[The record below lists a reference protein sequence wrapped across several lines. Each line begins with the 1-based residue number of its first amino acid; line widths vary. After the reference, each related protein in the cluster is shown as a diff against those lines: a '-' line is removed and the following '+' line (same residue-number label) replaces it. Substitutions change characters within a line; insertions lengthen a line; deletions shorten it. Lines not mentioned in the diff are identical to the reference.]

1 MKREKRRRRE
11 WERWR
16 GERVDSEEWQARARG
31 RPMPVL
37 SVWCL
42 KVRSTG
48 SETGLLT
55 RNICCFDFTFTSFS
69 SSLSVVALRCSHSAP
84 HPLSPRL
91 PTSFSFHPPIL
102 HQLIWHIPALIV
114 QAEPLALFK
123 ICIRMLFLYSSKR
136 RHVES
141 LLNCSANRWRF
152 SRCLYEIKWN
162 IPIKKKKKKAI
173 PCVPSPSTV
182 SLSPCLSFLFY
193 FCLFLY
199 CLFCFL
205 FFLARLRHGQGHGA
219 AESAV
224 ESRQVCVTNNY
235 FPRRASTKHLPEFRA
250 NRSCE
255 CDTAGA
261 GREFLFLVCSVNLFN
276 SDSGRLVPSAPLPSG
291 F

>member
-162 IPIKKKKKKAI
+162 IPIKKKKKRQFPVSLHPPLSHFLPVLPFFFI
-173 PCVPSPSTV
+173 SVFFCTV
-182 SLSPCLSFLFY
+182 SFAFFFFWLASGMGKGTVLLKVQWKVDRFVLPITTSPGERAPSISQSLEQTGPVSATLQAQGGSSCFSSAAWTCLTLT
-193 FCLFLY
+193 
-199 CLFCFL
+199 
-205 FFLARLRHGQGHGA
+205 
-219 AESAV
+219 
-224 ESRQVCVTNNY
+224 QV
-235 FPRRASTKHLPEFRA
+235 
-250 NRSCE
+250 
-255 CDTAGA
+255 G
-261 GREFLFLVCSVNLFN
+261 
-276 SDSGRLVPSAPLPSG
+276 
-291 F
+291 

>member
-162 IPIKKKKKKAI
+162 IPIKKKKKRQFPVSLHPPLSHFLPVFPFFFI
-173 PCVPSPSTV
+173 SVFFCTV
-182 SLSPCLSFLFY
+182 SFAFFFFWLASGMGKGTVLLKVQWKVDRFVLPITTSPGERAPSISQSLEQTGPVSATLQAQGGSS
-193 FCLFLY
+193 
-199 CLFCFL
+199 CFL
-205 FFLARLRHGQGHGA
+205 SA
-219 AESAV
+219 AWTCLTLT
-224 ESRQVCVTNNY
+224 QV
-235 FPRRASTKHLPEFRA
+235 
-250 NRSCE
+250 
-255 CDTAGA
+255 G
-261 GREFLFLVCSVNLFN
+261 
-276 SDSGRLVPSAPLPSG
+276 
-291 F
+291 